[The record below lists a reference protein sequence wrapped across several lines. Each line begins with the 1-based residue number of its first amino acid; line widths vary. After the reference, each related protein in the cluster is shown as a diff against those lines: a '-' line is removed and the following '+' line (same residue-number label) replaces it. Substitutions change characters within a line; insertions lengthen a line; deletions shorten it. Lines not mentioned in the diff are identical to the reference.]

1 MLYWGTGICRICF
14 FFFLVAIFSVFFP
27 QTFQTHRSFACLQFT
42 PQKNRYFPAQ
52 LHFVMFR
59 FKCCFVNALFPCVT
73 SVPRGRGGAG
83 GGFFYFLKI
92 KLACEQF
99 FLWWCFPSRG
109 CVTVFFFCFFFALL
123 CTFQDSVS
131 RLPRP
136 AWITV
141 FSVARLEQSCLP
153 ALISLI
159 ACCANERDVAL
170 SHTCSY

>member
-1 MLYWGTGICRICF
+1 MRRCF
-14 FFFLVAIFSVFFP
+14 RSQECCSGVLGFAGFVFFVFLLPFSVFFFP

-99 FLWWCFPSRG
+99 FLRWCFPSRG
-109 CVTVFFFCFFFALL
+109 CMTVCLFFLRCSALSKIPYPGSRGQRGLL
-123 CTFQDSVS
+123 C
-131 RLPRP
+131 L
-136 AWITV
+136 AWPDW
-141 FSVARLEQSCLP
+141 SKA
-153 ALISLI
+153 ASL
-159 ACCANERDVAL
+159 L
-170 SHTCSY
+170 